1 MVGAEEAS
9 LVSLVE
15 DSPAAAGATSQTG
28 PSVFTTTEG
37 RTMLAYAGWDVDQV
51 GPPNPRRLHLAE
63 LNLTPDDLTT
73 G

>member
-1 MVGAEEAS
+1 
-9 LVSLVE
+9 
-15 DSPAAAGATSQTG
+15 
-28 PSVFTTTEG
+28 
-37 RTMLAYAGWDVDQV
+37 MLAYAGWDVDQV